1 MSLTL
6 ILTEIG
12 TTLMEEFIQR
22 RSYVYYNVNPGTY
35 ETSATGYVG
44 ALIDQG
50 NSKIP
55 ASQTVPTKQPILSYS
70 KHTGRNFIQFDGE
83 RQMTSNI
90 NLNMDGSLVTAFVVY
105 R

>member
-12 TTLMEEFIQR
+12 TTSMEEFIQR
-22 RSYVYYNVNPGTY
+22 RSYVYYNVNPGNY

-70 KHTGRNFIQFDGE
+70 KHTGRDFIQFDGE